1 MITVYLYEKT
11 GENAE
16 KNTGDFITMSLDA
29 HFGKGTEEK
38 VAKTPLGKPYLEN
51 GRAFIGVTHTK
62 DLVVIGISDENFGI
76 DAESL
81 SGSPKNLER
90 IARRFFSEGEKA
102 YFYGSVKGSVERKR
116 RFLEVWVKKRRTSN
130 GSARVLRICQRR
142 TPRKV
147 RVFSEK
153 STFRDT
159 RCTFFRKSRP
169 KRRSSENGRKFE
181 KFSKIIQKFLH
192 FFGR

>member
-51 GRAFIGVTHTK
+51 GRAYIGVTHTGE
-62 DLVVIGISDENFGI
+62 LVLIGISDENFGI

-81 SGSPKNLER
+81 SESPKNLER
-90 IARRFFSEGEKA
+90 IVKRFFSEGEKA

-116 RFLEVWVKKRRTSN
+116 RFLEVWVKKEAYVKWLGTGFKDLAKADTAEST
-130 GSARVLRICQRR
+130 GFFGKIDVPGYEAYI
-142 TPRKV
+142 
-147 RVFSEK
+147 FSEK
-153 STFRDT
+153 QTAA
-159 RCTFFRKSRP
+159 KVIG
-169 KRRSSENGRKFE
+169 KRTGN
-181 KFSKIIQKFLH
+181 
-192 FFGR
+192 

>member
-11 GENAE
+11 GENAG
-16 KNTGDFITMSLDA
+16 KSTGDFINMSLDG

-90 IARRFFSEGEKA
+90 IARRFFSEGEKE
-102 YFYGSVKGSVERKR
+102 YFYEAVKGSGERKR
-116 RFLEVWVKKRRTSN
+116 RFLEIWVKKEAYVKWLGTGFMDLSKADTAESE
-130 GSARVLRICQRR
+130 GFFGKIDV
-142 TPRKV
+142 PGYEMY
-147 RVFSEK
+147 VFSEK
-153 STFRDT
+153 PTETKVFG
-159 RCTFFRKSRP
+159 
-169 KRRSSENGRKFE
+169 KRTE
-181 KFSKIIQKFLH
+181 I
-192 FFGR
+192 